1 MESIESLRGEVED
14 IIYRNDDTGFAVVS
28 INADGEEET
37 VVGDLADVN
46 VGEIL
51 ELYGEFASHPTFG
64 RQFKVKTATR
74 VFPSDEAGMIKYLSG
89 GVLPGIGVK
98 MAERIVAAFGEET
111 LDILAS
117 DADRL
122 AEIKG
127 ISASKARDIQR
138 SFEKIYGIKNMI
150 SMLTSVGLS

>member
-98 MAERIVAAFGEET
+98 MAERIVAECERGVVVVKTCERISGRNRKHIGIYLT
-111 LDILAS
+111 AS
-117 DADRL
+117 L
-122 AEIKG
+122 E
-127 ISASKARDIQR
+127 
-138 SFEKIYGIKNMI
+138 
-150 SMLTSVGLS
+150 